1 MHCWQ
6 QPVNFTLNQLPE
18 GRKQRHGP
26 EKRTPHAVFMH
37 IPMAVDPTSRVNTSS
52 RCWLGLCSLHV
63 SKLQLLQHGQPLQ
76 LPTEAGHVAWDAQL
90 LQLKVCQLRTA
101 GQLSQDSIQCT

>member
-6 QPVNFTLNQLPE
+6 QPVHNQLPE
-18 GRKQRHGP
+18 GRKQRHDP

-63 SKLQLLQHGQPLQ
+63 SKLQLLQPLQ

-90 LQLKVCQLRTA
+90 LQLKVCQLRIA
-101 GQLSQDSIQCT
+101 AQLSQDSIQCT